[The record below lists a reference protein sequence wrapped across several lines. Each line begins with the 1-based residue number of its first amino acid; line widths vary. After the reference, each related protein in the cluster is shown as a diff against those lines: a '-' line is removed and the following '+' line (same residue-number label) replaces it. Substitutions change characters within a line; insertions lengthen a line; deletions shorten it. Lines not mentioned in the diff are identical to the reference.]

1 MTYIDKT
8 CRLQSVDKI
17 SNPKFYKLIEN
28 FFKITNVPILLNTL
42 FNKNE
47 PIVSSPEEAVA
58 CFLRTNMDNLVL
70 GNSTISRL

>member
-1 MTYIDKT
+1 VTYIDKT